1 MIDNL
6 TKNTTATQVLSLA
19 NQSIA
24 TLILVF
30 FGWMLAAK
38 GPLILENL
46 RAGYDRNAQQL
57 QEASVRFEATT
68 DRLIRQLIDDRKLM
82 IDLARETHESAESIR
97 RAVEPAEPLP

>member
-1 MIDNL
+1 MIDQI

-30 FGWMLAAK
+30 FGWMIAAK

-46 RAGYDRNAQQL
+46 RAGYDRNA
-57 QEASVRFEATT
+57 EALEAAAARYEANT
-68 DRLIRQLIDDRKLM
+68 DRLIMQLINDRKLM
-82 IDLARETHESAESIR
+82 IDLARETHDSSEAIR
-97 RAVEPAEPLP
+97 RAVSEPAEAP

>member
-6 TKNTTATQVLSLA
+6 TKYTTATQVLSLA

-46 RAGYDRNAQQL
+46 RAGYDRNA
-57 QEASVRFEATT
+57 EALEAAAARYEANT

-82 IDLARETHESAESIR
+82 IDLARDTHESAESIR